1 MTMLQDAPVQ
11 VQQTA
16 AKSASALRSILVHVE
31 GSPEAA
37 GRLNVAADLARMFD
51 AKLMGVGVE
60 MIQTLSD
67 PYGMLGGE
75 WVVQLQTMVE
85 DDLKRAE
92 AAFRAKTAGL
102 KTDWTSLETF
112 PAPAM
117 ARHARS
123 ADLIVAGGAPIGRE
137 GSFRAADP
145 AELVM
150 LSGRPVLIAPP
161 KPGKFHGRA
170 IVVAWKDTR
179 ESRRALADS
188 LPFLLAAEE
197 VAVVECCD
205 KDAVS
210 DARVNTADVVR
221 HLRRHGVEA
230 FGKAVATSPERV
242 STELNIAAQ
251 DIGADLIVAG
261 GYGHTRLGEW
271 AFGGVTYDLLNAPE
285 RFVLLSH

>member
-1 MTMLQDAPVQ
+1 MTMLKDAPVQ
-11 VQQTA
+11 RAVAT
-16 AKSASALRSILVHVE
+16 SASALRSILVHVE
-31 GSPEAA
+31 GSSDAS
-37 GRLNVAADLARMFD
+37 GRLHVAVDLARMFD
-51 AKLMGVGVE
+51 ATLLGVGVE

-75 WVVQLQTMVE
+75 WVVQLQTLVE

-92 AAFRAKTAGL
+92 ATFRAKTAGL
-102 KTDWTSLETF
+102 KTDWTSLEAF
-112 PAPAM
+112 PAPVM

-123 ADLIVAGGAPIGRE
+123 ADLIVAGGATIGRE
-137 GSFRAADP
+137 GSYRAANP

-150 LSGRPVLIAPP
+150 LSGRPVLVAPP

-170 IVVAWKDTR
+170 VVVAWKDTR
-179 ESRRALADS
+179 EARRALADS
-188 LPFLLAAEE
+188 LPFLMAAEE
-197 VAVVECCD
+197 VAVVECCN

-210 DARVNTADVVR
+210 DARSNTSDVVQ
-221 HLRRHGVEA
+221 HLRRHGVQA

>member
-1 MTMLQDAPVQ
+1 MIMVKDAPVQ
-11 VQQTA
+11 DTSTKTA
-16 AKSASALRSILVHVE
+16 SVVRSILVHVE
-31 GSPEAA
+31 GSPEAS
-37 GRLNVAADLARMFD
+37 GRLHVAVDLARMFD
-51 AKLMGVGVE
+51 ATLLGVGVE

-75 WVVQLQTMVE
+75 WVVQLQTLVE

-92 AAFRAKTAGL
+92 ETFRAKTAGL
-102 KTDWTSLETF
+102 KTDWTALETF
-112 PAPAM
+112 PASAM

-123 ADLIVAGGAPIGRE
+123 ADLIVAGGAPIGGE
-137 GSFRAADP
+137 GSYRAASP
-145 AELVM
+145 ADLVM

-170 IVVAWKDTR
+170 VVVAWKDTR

-188 LPFLLAAEE
+188 LPFLMAAEE

-205 KDAVS
+205 RDAVS
-210 DARVNTADVVR
+210 EARVNTSDVVQ

-251 DIGADLIVAG
+251 EIGADLIVAG

>member
-1 MTMLQDAPVQ
+1 MTMTQDAPVQ
-11 VQQTA
+11 TATATTQTTL
-16 AKSASALRSILVHVE
+16 KSILVHVE
-31 GSPEAA
+31 AMPEASP
-37 GRLNVAADLARMFD
+37 RLHAAVDLARMFD
-51 AKLMGVGVE
+51 ATLLGIGVE
-60 MIQTLSD
+60 MLQTYSD

-75 WVVQLQTMVE
+75 WILQLQSLVDE
-85 DDLKRAE
+85 DLERAE
-92 AAFRAKTAGL
+92 ATFRAKTAGL
-102 KTDWTSLETF
+102 KADWTSVEAF
-112 PAPAM
+112 PAQALS
-117 ARHARS
+117 RHARA
-123 ADLIVAGGAPIGRE
+123 ADLIVAGGAPLGRE
-137 GSFRAADP
+137 GAYRAATP

-150 LSGRPVLIAPP
+150 LSGRPVFVAPP
-161 KPGKFHGRA
+161 NAAKFHGRGV
-170 IVVAWKDTR
+170 VVAWKDTR
-179 ESRRALADS
+179 EARRALADS

-205 KDAVS
+205 RDRVA

-230 FGKAVATSPERV
+230 FGKAISTSPERV

-271 AFGGVTYDLLNAPE
+271 AFGGVTYDLLHSPE

>member
-1 MTMLQDAPVQ
+1 MIMVKDAPIQ
-11 VQQTA
+11 DTSAKTA
-16 AKSASALRSILVHVE
+16 GALRSILVHVE
-31 GSPEAA
+31 GSPEAS
-37 GRLNVAADLARMFD
+37 GRLHVAVDIARMFD
-51 AKLMGVGVE
+51 ATLLGVGVE

-75 WVVQLQTMVE
+75 WVVQLQTLVE

-92 AAFRAKTAGL
+92 ETFRAKTAGL
-102 KTDWTSLETF
+102 KTDWTALETF
-112 PAPAM
+112 PASAM

-137 GSFRAADP
+137 GNYRAASP
-145 AELVM
+145 ADLVM

-170 IVVAWKDTR
+170 VVVAWKDTR

-188 LPFLLAAEE
+188 LPFLMAAEE

-205 KDAVS
+205 RDAVS
-210 DARVNTADVVR
+210 DARTNTSDVVQ

-230 FGKAVATSPERV
+230 FGKTVATSPERV

-251 DIGADLIVAG
+251 EIGADLIVAG